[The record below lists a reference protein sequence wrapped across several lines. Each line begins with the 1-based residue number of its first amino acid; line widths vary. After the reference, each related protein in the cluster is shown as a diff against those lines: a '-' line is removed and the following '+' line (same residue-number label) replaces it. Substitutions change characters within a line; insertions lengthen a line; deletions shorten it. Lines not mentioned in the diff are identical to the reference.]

1 MRERICLFILA
12 TVLLGG
18 ANGQTAAPN
27 EGALR
32 LVPGTSR
39 VSGAGRVEIYH
50 NNTWGTICD
59 DGWNLNAATVACRQ
73 LGYQSHQIIFRT
85 QAFYGAGT
93 GRIWLDDIHCT
104 GSETSI
110 LQCQHRPLG
119 THNCNHYE
127 DAGVDCSPSSNNYP
141 IRLNGSSVAYK
152 GRVEIM
158 YNGQWGTICDD
169 NWDDHAAQVV
179 CQQLGF
185 VGTLAIPMTS
195 ASFSNGTGNPSIPIL
210 LDDVRCS
217 GSEASISDCNHRTW
231 GTSNCRH
238 SEDAGVMCLP
248 QNAQASGLNNTLQI
262 RLTGV
267 NRYTGRVE
275 VQMYGIWGTVCDDS
289 FDSRAAQVVCRML
302 GYQGGTVNP
311 THSNGGGAGP
321 IWFDDVRC
329 LGTESSLLN
338 CTRKN
343 LGVNDCSHYEDVGVT
358 CTPPGN
364 ADTIETTIEGGGSKG
379 RLIATVN
386 GRQGTVCNNIATNAV
401 AIVVCRRLGFTGTNP
416 VILASPAGNSATLPI
431 VLDFVRCVG
440 TEDSLAGCRYNK
452 LSYCDH
458 SRDLWVD
465 CRAGTPA
472 SNLQVR
478 LVGGNQWQGRLEV
491 LYNNTWGTVCD
502 DHFDTNAARVIC
514 RQLGLSTASPISVGI
529 ASFGQGTGRIW
540 LDDVLCSGT
549 ESSLVSCRHSSFG
562 TNDCRHSEDV
572 GVLCPP
578 TNLGNPMR
586 VRLVGPSPNEG
597 RLEVSYNQQPWGT
610 VCDDSFNNADAA
622 VVCRML
628 GFSPQNAVVRPT
640 SIYGS
645 GSSNMSILLDDVHCT
660 GNETSIFFCAHSAI
674 GDNNCEH
681 REDVGVLCGGSSP
694 TAGLQLRARLVNG
707 SSTSNGRLEI
717 QYNGTWNTV
726 CDDEFGNEEAQVA
739 CRMVGFY
746 STGAIAVNRA
756 MYGSGTG
763 NIILDDLRCVGTET
777 SLGQCGNKGLFNSDC
792 DHREDVGVVCNSQ
805 VVAVRLAGIHRTSY
819 QMGRVEIQI
828 GREWGT
834 VCDDYFNNNAA
845 KVICRQLHY
854 PSGAARV
861 AAVNAFGAGQG
872 RILLDNVRCS
882 GNESTVLACSHN
894 PIGQHNCDHSE
905 DVGIICSDTS
915 PTSSPVTV
923 RLAGGTSTR
932 GRLEIFYNNQ
942 WGTVCDDGFYTQDV
956 IVACAMLNI
965 RGGTPRA
972 LPMGTYPP
980 GAGTIWLDDVICLGN
995 ETSLIDC
1002 RHRAIGTSNCD
1013 HYEDISIDC
1022 GQQTASS
1029 TPIRLV
1035 GGPVGDNR
1043 QGRVEVQ
1050 HNGTW
1055 GTVCDDGWGIP
1066 EARVVCN
1073 QLGFTNALP
1082 VPMANAFYG
1091 QGTGNIWLSNVN
1103 CVGNETNLDLCY
1115 HYPYT
1120 FTDCDHS
1127 EDAGL
1132 LCLDRNT
1139 SPMPVAVRLS
1149 SGASMYEGR
1158 VEVLY
1163 NNIWGTVCDDH
1174 FDAVDAQVVC
1184 RTLGYTGGTVLQH
1197 AGQGRG
1203 PIWMDD
1209 VGCTGSESTLTQCP
1223 FPGWGEHNC
1232 DHSEDVGVRCTNPSV
1247 QDVQVRLANG
1257 AGPDSG
1263 RVEVLHNGQWG
1274 TVCDTNFDNAEA
1286 AVICRQLGFG
1296 TGTATAF
1303 SSSHFGQGQGAI
1315 AVRRMDCRGP
1325 EPRLSQCNI
1334 TWTSFFPTCT
1344 HMHEAGVSCRG
1355 TALPSL
1361 QVRLIGNYSSYQ
1373 GLVVVYYNNTWGT
1386 VCDDDWDVND
1396 ATVVCRMLG
1405 LSTTN
1410 VRAMAGGHFRVPSPP
1425 SKIWLDD
1432 VNCNGSESSLAQCPS
1447 SQLGR
1452 TNCYHSE
1459 DAGVVC
1465 GGFVTMSPIR
1475 LAGGLTP
1482 REGRVEVFHNGSWGT
1497 VCDDDFGSEEAAVV
1511 CRSLGFMS
1519 QGAVAYP
1526 RARYG
1531 PGTGPIWLD
1540 DVSCAGTEQFIDR
1553 CAYRPWNQGNCDHR
1567 EDVSVSCGGVPSSV
1581 TVRLAGIGST
1591 PSQGRVEILY
1601 NNTWGTVC
1609 DDLWDANEARVICA
1623 MLGFPRAGAVAVSNA
1638 RYGRGSGPIWLDD
1651 TQCVGNEA
1659 SILQCR
1665 AKPIGSHNCY
1675 HSEDA
1680 GVICSTSIVTQ
1691 IRLSPG
1697 PTSGRLEVNYNGTW
1711 GTVCDDGLTGSYGTG
1726 LAQVVCRQLR
1736 QPYTGAYAV
1745 TNARLGRGTGP
1756 ILLDSVHCSG
1766 SETSLLQCYHDPWGR
1781 SDCSHYEDVGVVCQ
1795 AGTSAISTTMRPTAP
1810 TNPAN
1815 MFVTLEGTGITAYAG
1830 RVKVYYN
1837 GNWGTICNDRW
1848 DYRDAAVVC
1857 SMLGYPRN
1865 GSVAV
1870 TTTSVYGQ
1878 GTGRIWMDNV
1888 QCTGMETNIGS
1899 CSHSGA
1905 NFCGHNEDAAVSCP
1919 RTQVPSQFILFT
1931 DSTSQTLY
1939 RMDLNTYSYINIPVG
1954 GNGNPVAIDYDFLNN
1969 RVYWTDIASAEIW
1982 SSNLDGTNLMTVR
1995 KLASGSH
2002 ADGIAVDSISG
2013 LIFYSDTGLNLIVL
2027 MTISGFDQK
2036 TIVNSDLDEPRA
2048 IVLDP
2053 QNGVLFWTDWGARA
2067 KIERA
2072 NYDGTSRQTIINS
2085 NLTWPNAL
2093 ALDMPNQR
2101 LYWVDSSSTQND
2113 KVEYSRLD
2121 GTGRTV
2127 IYSVANTQFF
2137 GMALFNNQLFL
2148 TNWNG
2153 TGLTRINTDG
2163 TMATTVGPPISHRLN
2178 DVHVHFN
2185 GAGGQGP
2192 NGCANNG
2199 GCSHICTPRPGNTKT
2214 CLCPDGL
2221 VLQPDKSTCG
2231 QGQGCTPLQAPVN
2244 GGIMPFSCTSGS
2256 VNSGSTCTVACKAG
2270 FTLRSPSVLACL
2282 PSGSWSNY
2290 GLQPVCVDTQP
2301 PKITCPYNIN
2311 VNAEK
2316 GKTSATV
2323 SWSPIVASDNSGSVT
2338 VITSMTSPI
2347 VLNEGMY
2354 TITAKAFDSSGLS
2367 SSCSFSV
2374 NVNVNRCSPITLPPY
2389 TQLLTSPCP
2398 SYYGS
2403 VCRVACSAGY
2413 QMAGASTMD
2422 VTCESLGITFRWD
2435 PQPSCKPIPC
2445 PALTAPDHGT
2455 VSPASCLTPGSPV
2468 GSQCSL
2474 TCQTGFTLTGSSQTV
2489 TCTSA
2494 GRWDNGQAAVCL
2506 DVTPPTLKCPTN
2518 VNVVAANGMT
2528 SAVANWPTATVQDN
2542 AGNDQVVV
2550 TSSLPSGMTLEEGQH
2565 SVTVRAI
2572 DRSGQSSSCTFMVTV
2587 TVQRC
2592 PSLTLPQH
2600 AILMTP
2606 SCLPVAGSSCRIA
2619 CRSGYL
2625 LSGNDEITC
2634 SSNGAQAAW
2643 DSSPSCNPITC
2654 SKPPV
2659 PSNGA
2664 LSGCQNASPV
2674 GATCQQTC
2682 NSGFQMTG
2690 GTLVRTCDVDGQW
2703 SGEVA
2708 TCLTGAAAARA
2719 QQGNSGGGGGSSS
2732 SSNTGSVVA
2741 GVVVGIII
2749 IAIIVTGGFLYYKR
2763 MQNLVSGTQ
2772 GGLDNPMYSSEMM

>member
-1 MRERICLFILA
+1 
-12 TVLLGG
+12 
-18 ANGQTAAPN
+18 
-27 EGALR
+27 
-32 LVPGTSR
+32 
-39 VSGAGRVEIYH
+39 
-50 NNTWGTICD
+50 
-59 DGWNLNAATVACRQ
+59 
-73 LGYQSHQIIFRT
+73 
-85 QAFYGAGT
+85 
-93 GRIWLDDIHCT
+93 
-104 GSETSI
+104 
-110 LQCQHRPLG
+110 
-119 THNCNHYE
+119 
-127 DAGVDCSPSSNNYP
+127 
-141 IRLNGSSVAYK
+141 
-152 GRVEIM
+152 
-158 YNGQWGTICDD
+158 
-169 NWDDHAAQVV
+169 
-179 CQQLGF
+179 
-185 VGTLAIPMTS
+185 
-195 ASFSNGTGNPSIPIL
+195 
-210 LDDVRCS
+210 
-217 GSEASISDCNHRTW
+217 
-231 GTSNCRH
+231 
-238 SEDAGVMCLP
+238 
-248 QNAQASGLNNTLQI
+248 
-262 RLTGV
+262 
-267 NRYTGRVE
+267 
-275 VQMYGIWGTVCDDS
+275 
-289 FDSRAAQVVCRML
+289 
-302 GYQGGTVNP
+302 
-311 THSNGGGAGP
+311 
-321 IWFDDVRC
+321 
-329 LGTESSLLN
+329 
-338 CTRKN
+338 
-343 LGVNDCSHYEDVGVT
+343 
-358 CTPPGN
+358 
-364 ADTIETTIEGGGSKG
+364 
-379 RLIATVN
+379 
-386 GRQGTVCNNIATNAV
+386 
-401 AIVVCRRLGFTGTNP
+401 
-416 VILASPAGNSATLPI
+416 
-431 VLDFVRCVG
+431 
-440 TEDSLAGCRYNK
+440 
-452 LSYCDH
+452 
-458 SRDLWVD
+458 
-465 CRAGTPA
+465 
-472 SNLQVR
+472 
-478 LVGGNQWQGRLEV
+478 
-491 LYNNTWGTVCD
+491 
-502 DHFDTNAARVIC
+502 
-514 RQLGLSTASPISVGI
+514 
-529 ASFGQGTGRIW
+529 
-540 LDDVLCSGT
+540 
-549 ESSLVSCRHSSFG
+549 
-562 TNDCRHSEDV
+562 
-572 GVLCPP
+572 
-578 TNLGNPMR
+578 
-586 VRLVGPSPNEG
+586 
-597 RLEVSYNQQPWGT
+597 
-610 VCDDSFNNADAA
+610 
-622 VVCRML
+622 
-628 GFSPQNAVVRPT
+628 
-640 SIYGS
+640 
-645 GSSNMSILLDDVHCT
+645 
-660 GNETSIFFCAHSAI
+660 
-674 GDNNCEH
+674 
-681 REDVGVLCGGSSP
+681 
-694 TAGLQLRARLVNG
+694 
-707 SSTSNGRLEI
+707 
-717 QYNGTWNTV
+717 
-726 CDDEFGNEEAQVA
+726 
-739 CRMVGFY
+739 
-746 STGAIAVNRA
+746 
-756 MYGSGTG
+756 
-763 NIILDDLRCVGTET
+763 
-777 SLGQCGNKGLFNSDC
+777 
-792 DHREDVGVVCNSQ
+792 
-805 VVAVRLAGIHRTSY
+805 
-819 QMGRVEIQI
+819 
-828 GREWGT
+828 
-834 VCDDYFNNNAA
+834 
-845 KVICRQLHY
+845 
-854 PSGAARV
+854 
-861 AAVNAFGAGQG
+861 
-872 RILLDNVRCS
+872 
-882 GNESTVLACSHN
+882 
-894 PIGQHNCDHSE
+894 
-905 DVGIICSDTS
+905 
-915 PTSSPVTV
+915 
-923 RLAGGTSTR
+923 
-932 GRLEIFYNNQ
+932 
-942 WGTVCDDGFYTQDV
+942 
-956 IVACAMLNI
+956 
-965 RGGTPRA
+965 
-972 LPMGTYPP
+972 
-980 GAGTIWLDDVICLGN
+980 
-995 ETSLIDC
+995 
-1002 RHRAIGTSNCD
+1002 
-1013 HYEDISIDC
+1013 
-1022 GQQTASS
+1022 
-1029 TPIRLV
+1029 
-1035 GGPVGDNR
+1035 
-1043 QGRVEVQ
+1043 
-1050 HNGTW
+1050 
-1055 GTVCDDGWGIP
+1055 
-1066 EARVVCN
+1066 
-1073 QLGFTNALP
+1073 
-1082 VPMANAFYG
+1082 
-1091 QGTGNIWLSNVN
+1091 
-1103 CVGNETNLDLCY
+1103 
-1115 HYPYT
+1115 
-1120 FTDCDHS
+1120 
-1127 EDAGL
+1127 
-1132 LCLDRNT
+1132 
-1139 SPMPVAVRLS
+1139 MPVAVRLS

-1286 AVICRQLGFG
+1286 AVIS
-1296 TGTATAF
+1296 GTATAF

-1567 EDVSVSCGGVPSSV
+1567 EDVSVSCG
-1581 TVRLAGIGST
+1581 
-1591 PSQGRVEILY
+1591 
-1601 NNTWGTVC
+1601 
-1609 DDLWDANEARVICA
+1609 
-1623 MLGFPRAGAVAVSNA
+1623 AGAVAVSNA

-1919 RTQVPSQFILFT
+1919 RS
-1931 DSTSQTLY
+1931 
-1939 RMDLNTYSYINIPVG
+1939 
-1954 GNGNPVAIDYDFLNN
+1954 
-1969 RVYWTDIASAEIW
+1969 
-1982 SSNLDGTNLMTVR
+1982 
-1995 KLASGSH
+1995 SH

-2185 GAGGQGP
+2185 GAG
-2192 NGCANNG
+2192 
-2199 GCSHICTPRPGNTKT
+2199 
-2214 CLCPDGL
+2214 
-2221 VLQPDKSTCG
+2221 G

-2587 TVQRC
+2587 T
-2592 PSLTLPQH
+2592 
-2600 AILMTP
+2600 A
-2606 SCLPVAGSSCRIA
+2606 
-2619 CRSGYL
+2619 
-2625 LSGNDEITC
+2625 
-2634 SSNGAQAAW
+2634 
-2643 DSSPSCNPITC
+2643 ITC

-2763 MQNLVSGTQ
+2763 MLWGPQSRSRRGIQLTSTSGS
-2772 GGLDNPMYSSEMM
+2772 GLDNPLYDTN